1 MKVRRHA
8 ASGLFALILVWP
20 LFAAAELPSTLATSW
35 DAYRRAAQSGA
46 AEDIAAA
53 ANALPAAAHRA
64 GVERAPALSLLLLR
78 DAESWLEHGDG
89 NTALTLANAAEAL
102 APSSPEPH
110 RLLSRILWNGGDRW
124 GSARERF
131 AAWKA
136 SATDFRSSL
145 YRAERVAAA
154 LLLSLL
160 SVAGLVAAVFV
171 FRALPL
177 LAHLVEEWSGHRLFR
192 PTAWLIAVWLLVFPF
207 VAAAWGV
214 WLILLPAAMAWWFLS
229 GRERALVAGL
239 AAAGLLVALVPPSA
253 LSVFATDDDPG
264 LRLLVDVANGG
275 EAGEEAARFQGGH
288 ETPVAAA
295 TRALALDR
303 GRRDAEADTAYEEA
317 LARWPND
324 PRLLTNYGNLRFR
337 RQDYA
342 KAIELYEAAHAQAR
356 DAVVVLY
363 NLSQAYR
370 ADLRFEEGEA
380 RFQAAQALDAG
391 LLDTYAA
398 RTRMGDAFLV
408 ADYGFGAAD
417 LWRAAIAPRA
427 APPSLGG
434 SIERLRRHAALSLTA
449 GLVALFVLCWMVA
462 RLAPNQPAAPCATCG
477 AAVCPRCQRYFLD
490 SKLCSTC
497 WKAYAKG
504 VKLHPNAALPQALRR
519 WDVRRRVAAVLSIIP
534 GVGHLTLGRPWWGA
548 GFALAGAFAW
558 WTGWL
563 AVSSWNTVG
572 ERLFT
577 PPWYAVWWPSLAG
590 AGALYAVIYLH
601 LSTLAAPSSPA
612 PFSDGPPRG
621 AGREGGR

>member
-1 MKVRRHA
+1 MKGRRRA

-20 LFAAAELPSTLATSW
+20 FFAAAELPSTLATSW

-53 ANALPAAAHRA
+53 ANALPEAAHRA

-89 NTALTLANAAEAL
+89 NTALKVANAAEAL

-110 RLLSRILWNGGDRW
+110 RLLSRILWSGGDPW

-154 LLLSLL
+154 LFLSLL

-177 LAHLVEEWSGHRLFR
+177 LAHLVVEWSGHRLFR

-214 WLILLPAAMAWWFLS
+214 WLILLPATVAWWFLS
-229 GRERALVAGL
+229 GRERALVVGL

-264 LRLLVDVANGG
+264 LRLLVDVANGA
-275 EAGEEAARFQGGH
+275 EVEEGAVRLQGGD

-295 TRALALDR
+295 ARALALDR
-303 GRRDAEADTAYEEA
+303 GRRAAEAETAYKEA

-337 RQDYA
+337 HQDYA
-342 KAIELYEAAHAQAR
+342 QAIELYEAAHAQAR

-380 RFQAAQALDAG
+380 KFQTAKTLDAG
-391 LLDTYAA
+391 LLDTYAVRA
-398 RTRMGDAFLV
+398 RMGDAFLV
-408 ADYGFGAAD
+408 SDYGFGAAD
-417 LWRAAIAPRA
+417 LWRAAIAPRG

-434 SIERLRRHAALSLTA
+434 AIERLRRHAALSLTA
-449 GLVALFVLCWMVA
+449 GLVGMFVLCWMVA
-462 RLAPNQPAAPCATCG
+462 RLAPNQPAACCATCG
-477 AAVCPRCQRYFLD
+477 AAVCRRCQRYFLD

-504 VKLHPNAALPQALRR
+504 VKLHPNAALPQARR
-519 WDVRRRVAAVLSIIP
+519 HWDVRHRVAAMLSIIP

-548 GFALAGAFAW
+548 SFALVGAFAW
-558 WTGWL
+558 WIGWL

-590 AGALYAVIYLH
+590 AVALYAVIYLH
-601 LSTLAAPSSPA
+601 LSTLTAPSPA